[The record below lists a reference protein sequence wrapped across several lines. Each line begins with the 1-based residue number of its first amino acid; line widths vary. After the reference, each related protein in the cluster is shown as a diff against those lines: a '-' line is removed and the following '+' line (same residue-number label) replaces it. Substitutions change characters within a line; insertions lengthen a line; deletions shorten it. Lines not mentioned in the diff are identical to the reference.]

1 MSNYLI
7 NEMQLRRILETIE
20 LEKEMTLGDAM
31 RKIVSVLRE
40 KGFEDEQIVDFM
52 IALRQDDPFTKILAQ
67 DLAKDEEFRR
77 AVERLLIPVQV

>member
-67 DLAKDEEFRR
+67 DLGKDEEFGR

>member
-7 NEMQLRRILETIE
+7 NEMQLKRILETIE
-20 LEKEMTLGDAM
+20 LEKKMTLANAM

-52 IALRQDDPFTKILAQ
+52 IALRQDDPFTKILAK
-67 DLAKDEEFRR
+67 DLGKDEEFRR

>member
-1 MSNYLI
+1 MTNYLI
-7 NEMQLRRILETIE
+7 NEMQLKRILETIE
-20 LEKEMTLGDAM
+20 LEKEMTLGNAM

-67 DLAKDEEFRR
+67 DLGKDEEFRR